1 MKRSTV
7 LTEKNR
13 ATWATAFAV
22 VILLPLVLSILGLV
36 IPDDPE
42 MPQLFLEDVDPQW
55 ENCVRD
61 SSYMRFSHMDLLKE
75 TRTDVIRKGLKGG
88 ITLAG
93 CGDCHVNR
101 DQFCDKCHDAAS
113 VILDCWGCHYYLT
126 AEEEAELEEGTHG

>member
-13 ATWATAFAV
+13 AAWATAFA
-22 VILLPLVLSILGLV
+22 ILIILPVGISILGLV
-36 IPDDPE
+36 IPDGPD
-42 MPQLFLEDVDPQW
+42 MPQVFLEEVDPRW
-55 ENCVRD
+55 EACVQEA
-61 SSYMRFSHMDLLKE
+61 SYMRFRHMDVLKE
-75 TRTDVIRKGLKGG
+75 ERRKVIREGLKGG

-101 DQFCDKCHDAAS
+101 DQFCDKCHEEAD

-126 AEEEAELEEGTHG
+126 AEELAELGT